1 MKNKSRLVSFA
12 LFIFL
17 FGSLGATAAKAADT
31 PEETAKSF
39 YAWYLKRIISNKSPR
54 DDKATFQKFV
64 SKRLSR
70 WYYSPAYEEY
80 GADYFID
87 AQDLDERWQVT
98 TGKALIKGNT
108 ATVKV
113 KLAAPKAGK
122 NDWAKNLIVK
132 LVKEGGAWKIDSVNN
147 QKLTA

>member
-1 MKNKSRLVSFA
+1 MKNKGRLVSFA

-17 FGSLGATAAKAADT
+17 LGSLGATAAKAADT

-39 YAWYLKRIISNKSPR
+39 YAWYLKRIVANKSPR
-54 DDKATFQKFV
+54 DDKATFQKSV

-70 WYYSPAYEEY
+70 WYYSPAYQEY

-113 KLAAPKAGK
+113 KLAVPKAGK

>member
-17 FGSLGATAAKAADT
+17 FGSLGATAAKATDT
-31 PEETAKSF
+31 PEETTKSF
-39 YAWYLKRIISNKSPR
+39 YAWYLKRIIANKSPR
-54 DDKATFQKFV
+54 DDKPAFQKSV

-87 AQDLDERWQVT
+87 AQDLDE
-98 TGKALIKGNT
+98 
-108 ATVKV
+108 
-113 KLAAPKAGK
+113 
-122 NDWAKNLIVK
+122 
-132 LVKEGGAWKIDSVNN
+132 
-147 QKLTA
+147 